1 MFEAESLIINKTIAI
16 SITWMPF
23 TALKSM
29 RKIGEAA
36 TESKFKTV
44 ELLDDWMHVPATE
57 IDRITDSRTTIE

>member
-1 MFEAESLIINKTIAI
+1 
-16 SITWMPF
+16 MPF

-57 IDRITDSRTTIE
+57 IDRITDSRPTIE